1 MNSYLENEELRNIVL
16 EYIESQSNDALYSYY
31 VDVDE
36 SNEYSKEEKDWIM
49 GLISKKMLK

>member
-1 MNSYLENEELRNIVL
+1 MNRYLENEEYRKRVL
-16 EYIESQSNDALYSYY
+16 EYIESQSNDALYCYY

-36 SNEYSKEEKDWIM
+36 SSEYNKEEKDWIM